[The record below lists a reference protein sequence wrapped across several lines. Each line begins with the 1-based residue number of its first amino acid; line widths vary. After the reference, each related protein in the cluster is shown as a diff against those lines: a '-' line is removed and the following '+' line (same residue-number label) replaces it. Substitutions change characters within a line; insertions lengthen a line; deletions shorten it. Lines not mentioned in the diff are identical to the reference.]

1 MKKTILLTTFFCNL
15 IAFTNASLACPESQN
30 SSKNCTLK
38 NSIKTENSWTKFNN
52 ALSTS
57 NYIFSSKDNA
67 EVYQRLILKEHKKND
82 YESRINEARNN
93 CPVTTDIYLSIFN
106 RIIEANN
113 LNKLNIKNNIEIDIK
128 CTNSELFPVDAHAW
142 LNQVVIPSY
151 LVMAVE
157 NYDQLALI
165 IAHEIAHVV
174 LEHTKETMDLTIE
187 LNKSGVS
194 QFSNDYE
201 KAILPYKTIHEAEA
215 DEMAIVLIANAG
227 FNPIESLDAYYNTM
241 KFLFNDSFSIDSDI
255 ISNLWFR
262 INMKSVDKP
271 PHGSINE
278 RIERM
283 KNVINNIEYAKLTS
297 EKDNLNNAKKE
308 YLQNSD

>member
-1 MKKTILLTTFFCNL
+1 MKKTIFLTTFFCNI
-15 IAFTNASLACPESQN
+15 IAFTNASLACPESHN

-38 NSIKTENSWTKFNN
+38 NSIKTENSGTKFNN
-52 ALSTS
+52 TLSMS

-67 EVYQRLILKEHKKND
+67 EAYQRLILKEHKKND
-82 YESRINEARNN
+82 YKSRINKARNN
-93 CPVTTDIYLSIFN
+93 CPVITDIYLSIFN

-113 LNKLNIKNNIEIDIK
+113 LNNFNIKNKVEIDIK
-128 CTNSELFPVDAHAW
+128 CTNSELFQVDPHAW

-151 LVMAVE
+151 LVMAAE

-174 LEHTKETMDLTIE
+174 LEHTKETIDLTLE
-187 LNKSGVS
+187 LNKSGIT
-194 QFSNDYE
+194 QFSKDYE
-201 KAILPYKTIHEAEA
+201 KVILPYAIIHEAEA
-215 DEMAIVLIANAG
+215 DEMAIILIANAG
-227 FNPIESLDAYYNTM
+227 FNPIESLDAYFNQM

-283 KNVINNIEYAKLTS
+283 KNVINNIEYTKLTS
-297 EKDNLNNAKKE
+297 EKYNLNNAQKE